1 MIGLKA
7 DEWDMI
13 MGGLE
18 AFIENEEQW
27 AQDERIDVALDA
39 KETIRRLQELYNKV
53 TIIKQTMRHFESLMG
68 ANE

>member
-18 AFIENEEQW
+18 AFIQDEEQW

-39 KETIRRLQELYNKV
+39 KESIRRLQELYNKV
-53 TIIKQTMRHFESLMG
+53 TIIKQTMRHFETLMG

>member
-13 MGGLE
+13 LGGLE
-18 AFIENEEQW
+18 SFMQDEEHW

-39 KETIRRLQELYNKV
+39 KESIRRLQELYNKV
-53 TIIKQTMRHFESLMG
+53 TIIKQTMRHFETLMG

>member
-7 DEWDMI
+7 NEWDMI
-13 MGGLE
+13 LGGLE
-18 AFIENEEQW
+18 AFMQNEEQW

-39 KETIRRLQELYNKV
+39 KESIRRLQELYNKV
-53 TIIKQTMRHFESLMG
+53 TIIKQTMRHFETLMG

>member
-7 DEWDMI
+7 NEWDMI
-13 MGGLE
+13 LGGLE
-18 AFIENEEQW
+18 AFMQNEEQW

-39 KETIRRLQELYNKV
+39 KESIRRLQELYNKV

>member
-7 DEWDMI
+7 NEWDMI
-13 MGGLE
+13 LGGLE
-18 AFIENEEQW
+18 ACMQNEEQW

-39 KETIRRLQELYNKV
+39 KESIRRLQELYNKV
-53 TIIKQTMRHFESLMG
+53 TIIKQTMRHFETLMG

>member
-7 DEWDMI
+7 NEWDMI
-13 MGGLE
+13 LGGLE
-18 AFIENEEQW
+18 AFMENEEQW
-27 AQDERIDVALDA
+27 VQDERINVALDA

-53 TIIKQTMRHFESLMG
+53 SIIKLTMEHFETRMG

>member
-7 DEWDMI
+7 NEWDMI

-53 TIIKQTMRHFESLMG
+53 TIIKQTMRHFETLMG

>member
-13 MGGLE
+13 LGGLE
-18 AFIENEEQW
+18 AFMQDEEHW

-39 KETIRRLQELYNKV
+39 KESIRRLQELYNKV
-53 TIIKQTMRHFESLMG
+53 TIIKQTMRHFETLMG
-68 ANE
+68 SNE

>member
-7 DEWDMI
+7 NEWDMI

-18 AFIENEEQW
+18 AFMQNEEQW

-39 KETIRRLQELYNKV
+39 KESIRRLQELYNKV
-53 TIIKQTMRHFESLMG
+53 TIIKQTMRHFETLMG